1 MSSCRAIRSG
11 LARWALEMAAVE
23 GDSAEEAE
31 LAEPGEALANRP
43 FVALPDGSAEFQYDL
58 WTLKVA
64 SGASIQC
71 ILVSRVADGRYLAA
85 FPHQVWHRTVS
96 KRTLPPILSKPTL
109 IEVVCASVEDM
120 TRELAF
126 YMKVWVG
133 YITAETFGEM
143 VVLRDDSEAVNYPF
157 LYEESDGYLPFAPAL
172 REALE
177 ERFSFL
183 SAESGRGGED
193 GSAALGDAAGA
204 LGPRVSRLE
213 DLLGKMSVSLE
224 TVLEKVSSGSS
235 KPSTPKV
242 QFAAKPKVIPGA
254 HLQDGAAKFP
264 SLDPSV
270 VASALSAG
278 VPEENLREME
288 RLMGASSKGK
298 KLREPALRK
307 PARKVTDTVLS
318 ESEDEIEEADSGS
331 PTTGDQ
337 EPGTM
342 EGALNKL
349 TELVTLL
356 SADKIKR
363 AKSSKVDIALE
374 NLGGNTGADSSTG
387 STGKR
392 AAAARRALRLALQEA
407 PEDISNVIE
416 KLMLEDLT
424 LQTVMPGMP
433 KKDFN
438 ARAWVEHRSR
448 IGAYKSSA
456 YLAWSA
462 AGVLD
467 DLVNGRVAHARA
479 RSCLMLVMIDQ
490 VAIDRGNWALGA
502 ELMLEQ
508 GPPLSALASHTLPS
522 ISDGESPVSK
532 ILDARWAEVMLSHLK
547 DAEDYVQKR
556 KALGKKSTE
565 ETEKDTG
572 RPKPKPKSKGK
583 SQSEAAETA

>member
-1 MSSCRAIRSG
+1 M
-11 LARWALEMAAVE
+11 
-23 GDSAEEAE
+23 
-31 LAEPGEALANRP
+31 
-43 FVALPDGSAEFQYDL
+43 
-58 WTLKVA
+58 A

-71 ILVSRVADGRYLAA
+71 ILVSRVADGRYLVA
-85 FPHQVWHRTVS
+85 FPS
-96 KRTLPPILSKPTL
+96 SGLASYG
-109 IEVVCASVEDM
+109 IETNLASCPEQ
-120 TRELAF
+120 
-126 YMKVWVG
+126 G
-133 YITAETFGEM
+133 YFDRGGLCLGGRHDPGASFLHEGLGWLHHCGDLRRDGGCFETTA
-143 VVLRDDSEAVNYPF
+143 RRVNYPF

-172 REALE
+172 MEALE

-193 GSAALGDAAGA
+193 GSAALGEPLGA

-224 TVLEKVSSGSS
+224 TVLEKVSTGSS

-254 HLQDGAAKFP
+254 HRQEGAAKFP

-307 PARKVTDTVLS
+307 PARKVAEGVLS
-318 ESEDEIEEADSGS
+318 ESEDEVEEAESGS
-331 PTTGDQ
+331 PTTAAQ

-342 EGALNKL
+342 EGALSKL

-374 NLGGNTGADSSTG
+374 NLGANTGGDSSTG
-387 STGKR
+387 FHWQASCGEPEGPQTSFAGSTGGHQQCHREAHLGGSDLADSYAGHAEEGLQRPGLGR
-392 AAAARRALRLALQEA
+392 ASEPYRRLQ
-407 PEDISNVIE
+407 
-416 KLMLEDLT
+416 KLCL
-424 LQTVMPGMP
+424 P
-433 KKDFN
+433 
-438 ARAWVEHRSR
+438 
-448 IGAYKSSA
+448 
-456 YLAWSA
+456 

-479 RSCLMLVMIDQ
+479 RACLMLVMIDQ

-522 ISDGESPVSK
+522 ISDGESPSARFWTQGGRSDALPPEGRGGLCAEAQSPVEEDHRGDREGHRPCEAEAETEREKPERSGRDGLSSSK
-532 ILDARWAEVMLSHLK
+532 AAEVCPSGCSSRLDTKMVHVPGSRAPLSRFRPLLIRG
-547 DAEDYVQKR
+547 YV
-556 KALGKKSTE
+556 S
-565 ETEKDTG
+565 
-572 RPKPKPKSKGK
+572 
-583 SQSEAAETA
+583 

>member
-1 MSSCRAIRSG
+1 
-11 LARWALEMAAVE
+11 
-23 GDSAEEAE
+23 
-31 LAEPGEALANRP
+31 
-43 FVALPDGSAEFQYDL
+43 
-58 WTLKVA
+58 
-64 SGASIQC
+64 
-71 ILVSRVADGRYLAA
+71 
-85 FPHQVWHRTVS
+85 
-96 KRTLPPILSKPTL
+96 L

-120 TRELAF
+120 TQEQAF

-172 REALE
+172 IEALE

-193 GSAALGDAAGA
+193 GSAALGEPLGA

-224 TVLEKVSSGSS
+224 TVLEKVSTGSS

-254 HLQDGAAKFP
+254 HRQEGAAKFP

-307 PARKVTDTVLS
+307 PARKVAEGVLS
-318 ESEDEIEEADSGS
+318 ESEDEVEEAESGS
-331 PTTGDQ
+331 PTTAAQ

-342 EGALNKL
+342 EGALSKL

-374 NLGGNTGADSSTG
+374 NLGANTGGDSSTG

-392 AAAARRALRLALQEA
+392 AAAGRRALRLALQEA

-416 KLMLEDLT
+416 KLILEDLT

-456 YLAWSA
+456 YL
-462 AGVLD
+462 L
-467 DLVNGRVAHARA
+467 VAHARA
-479 RSCLMLVMIDQ
+479 RACLMLVMIDQ
-490 VAIDRGNWALGA
+490 VAIDRGNWARGA

-522 ISDGESPVSK
+522 ISDGESPFSK
-532 ILDARWAEVMLSHLK
+532 ILDSRWAEVMLSHLK

-556 KALGKKSTE
+556 KALGKKITE
-565 ETEKDTG
+565 ETEKDIG
-572 RPKPKPKSKGK
+572 RAKPKPKPKGK

>member
-1 MSSCRAIRSG
+1 M
-11 LARWALEMAAVE
+11 ARWALEMAAAE

-31 LAEPGEALANRP
+31 LVEPGEALANRP

-58 WTLKVA
+58 WMLKVA

-120 TRELAF
+120 TQELGF

-143 VVLRDDSEAVNYPF
+143 VVLRHDSEPQNYPF

-172 REALE
+172 MEALE

-193 GSAALGDAAGA
+193 GSAGLGDAGGA
-204 LGPRVSRLE
+204 LGPRVTRLE

-235 KPSTPKV
+235 RPPTSKV
-242 QFAAKPKVIPGA
+242 QFAAKPKVIPGG
-254 HLQDGAAKFP
+254 HRQEDAARFP

-307 PARKVTDTVLS
+307 PARKVADSVLS
-318 ESEDEIEEADSGS
+318 ESEDEAEDAESGS
-331 PTTGDQ
+331 PTTVAQ

-342 EGALNKL
+342 EGALSKL

-374 NLGGNTGADSSTG
+374 NLGGTAGADSSSG

-407 PEDISNVIE
+407 PEDISSVIE

-462 AGVLD
+462 AGILD

-508 GPPLSALASHTLPS
+508 GPPLSVLASHTLPS
-522 ISDGESPVSK
+522 ISDGESPFSK
-532 ILDARWAEVMLSHLK
+532 ILDPRWAEVMLSHLK

-556 KALGKKSTE
+556 RALGKKIAE
-565 ETEKDTG
+565 ETEKDTS
-572 RPKPKPKSKGK
+572 RPKSKPKSKGK

>member
-1 MSSCRAIRSG
+1 M
-11 LARWALEMAAVE
+11 E

-31 LAEPGEALANRP
+31 LVEPGEALASRP

-58 WTLKVA
+58 WMLIEA

-71 ILVSRVADGRYLAA
+71 ILVSRVADGRYLVA

-96 KRTLPPILSKPTL
+96 KRTLPPVLSKATL

-120 TRELAF
+120 TQEQAF

-143 VVLRDDSEAVNYPF
+143 VVLRDASEAVNYPF

-172 REALE
+172 IEALE

-193 GSAALGDAAGA
+193 GSAALGEPLGA

-224 TVLEKVSSGSS
+224 TVLEKVSTGSS

-254 HLQDGAAKFP
+254 HRQEGAAKFP

-307 PARKVTDTVLS
+307 PARKVAEGVLS
-318 ESEDEIEEADSGS
+318 ESEDEVEEAESGS
-331 PTTGDQ
+331 PTTAAQ

-342 EGALNKL
+342 EGALSKL

-374 NLGGNTGADSSTG
+374 NLGANTGGDSSTG

-392 AAAARRALRLALQEA
+392 AAAGRRALRLALQEA

-416 KLMLEDLT
+416 KLILEDLT

-456 YLAWSA
+456 YL
-462 AGVLD
+462 
-467 DLVNGRVAHARA
+467 
-479 RSCLMLVMIDQ
+479 
-490 VAIDRGNWALGA
+490 LG
-502 ELMLEQ
+502 
-508 GPPLSALASHTLPS
+508 SWTT
-522 ISDGESPVSK
+522 
-532 ILDARWAEVMLSHLK
+532 W
-547 DAEDYVQKR
+547 
-556 KALGKKSTE
+556 
-565 ETEKDTG
+565 
-572 RPKPKPKSKGK
+572 
-583 SQSEAAETA
+583 